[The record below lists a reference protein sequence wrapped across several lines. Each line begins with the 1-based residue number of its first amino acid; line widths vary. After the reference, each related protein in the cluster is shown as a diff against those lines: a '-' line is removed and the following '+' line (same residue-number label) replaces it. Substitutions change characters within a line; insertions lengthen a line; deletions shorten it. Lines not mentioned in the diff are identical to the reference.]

1 MKRIYL
7 MAAVALFC
15 AWGKA
20 AKGAGDEVIVLYNKN
35 LPESKGVADYYAEKR
50 SVPKSQLFGFSLTT
64 NEEISRVEFREH
76 LQKPLAKILES
87 QKFWSIGSILLSA
100 TSNQPAR
107 MEWRVKESKIRCA
120 VLCYGMPLRIAE
132 DPSVK
137 ETVVENVRP
146 EMRRNVAAVESE
158 LAVLPLIEQH
168 PPIGG
173 PLRNWTYGVTNGA
186 MLHPTNS
193 ILLVTRL

>member
-7 MAAVALFC
+7 MAAVAVFC

-76 LQKPLAKILES
+76 LQKPLAKMVTLRPGNRLSITPVTEAEWNHI
-87 QKFWSIGSILLSA
+87 QKLL
-100 TSNQPAR
+100 
-107 MEWRVKESKIRCA
+107 
-120 VLCYGMPLRIAE
+120 
-132 DPSVK
+132 
-137 ETVVENVRP
+137 
-146 EMRRNVAAVESE
+146 
-158 LAVLPLIEQH
+158 
-168 PPIGG
+168 
-173 PLRNWTYGVTNGA
+173 
-186 MLHPTNS
+186 
-193 ILLVTRL
+193 